1 MWASTL
7 LQSNVRS
14 IMVVVRRRAHAG
26 EADTED
32 TGVVVQLQHLTPVR
46 DPERDQGDDSGRGI
60 GNSLSLA
67 PGQIAGLSGLPGS
80 GLTRF
85 GIALLAPY
93 ATQGPLAFLD
103 VRGWVS
109 PQAAWELGIDPERFV
124 VVRTD
129 DIVIWSRVVA
139 TLLDGVRAVY
149 AEIPRGVKDAALRTL
164 AAKARNRRTPLVLR
178 PLDGRLPQGIVH
190 LQLDARDVVW
200 EGTEQGH
207 GGLLRRRSLLDASG
221 KAMRGM
227 ERTIEVEDDG
237 TNDLRVV
244 PHMGTQK
251 TRHSA

>member
-1 MWASTL
+1 M
-7 LQSNVRS
+7 
-14 IMVVVRRRAHAG
+14 MFRRRAHAG
-26 EADTED
+26 EADAED
-32 TGVVVQLQHLTPVR
+32 TGVVAHLEYLAPLRGR
-46 DPERDQGDDSGRGI
+46 DAELDQAITDD
-60 GNSLSLA
+60 LSLA

-85 GIALLAPY
+85 GLSLLAPY
-93 ATQGPLAFLD
+93 AALGPLAFLD

-109 PQAAWELGIDPERFV
+109 PPVAWELGIDPARFV

-164 AAKARNRRTPLVLR
+164 AAKARTRRTPLVLR
-178 PLDGRLPQGIVH
+178 PLDGRLPQGVVH
-190 LQLDARDVVW
+190 LQLDVRKVAW

-207 GGLLRRRSLLDASG
+207 GRLLRRRSLLDASG

-244 PHMGTQK
+244 PHLGTQ
-251 TRHSA
+251 TVRHSA

>member
-1 MWASTL
+1 VVAQ
-7 LQSNVRS
+7 LQQLTPLRDRRNEDQRNDPDQ
-14 IMVVVRRRAHAG
+14 VVGKALDQVVG
-26 EADTED
+26 
-32 TGVVVQLQHLTPVR
+32 GVV
-46 DPERDQGDDSGRGI
+46 
-60 GNSLSLA
+60 GNGLSLE

-85 GIALLAPY
+85 GLALLAPY
-93 ATQGPLAFLD
+93 AAQGPLAFLD

-109 PQAAWELGIDPERFV
+109 PQAAWELGIDPAQFV

-129 DIVIWSRVVA
+129 DIVIWGRVVA
-139 TLLDGVRAVY
+139 MLLDGVRAVY
-149 AEIPRGVKDAALRTL
+149 AEIPKGVRDTTLRTL
-164 AAKARNRRTPLVLR
+164 AAKARTRRTPLVLR
-178 PLDGRLPQGIVH
+178 PLDGKLPRGIAN

-207 GGLLRRRSLLDASG
+207 GRLLRRRSLFDASG

-244 PHMGTQK
+244 PHLGTQ
-251 TRHSA
+251 TARHSA